1 MTVEAIKSAIEEL
14 SEPERHKLLA
24 SLDEFEAQGWDEQM
38 EKDFSPGGRGHH
50 LVDKINAQIDAGL
63 ATPLEPGPLSLS
75 KKR

>member
-14 SEPERHKLLA
+14 KEPERHELLA
-24 SLDEFEAQGWDEQM
+24 WLDEFEAQGWDEQM

-50 LVDKINAQIDAGL
+50 LVDKINRQIDAGL
-63 ATPLEPGPLSLS
+63 ATPLEPGLLLLS